1 MFVKTNHKP
10 QSSSGLIMVERIS
23 ARGYP
28 NGEMLGRE
36 VQYGSAVQLDGLL
49 GGVAHNALFMD

>member
-23 ARGYP
+23 VRGYP

>member
-1 MFVKTNHKP
+1 
-10 QSSSGLIMVERIS
+10 MVERIS

-28 NGEMLGRE
+28 NGEMLGRG